1 MTKQMI
7 AAFTF
12 WSQMK
17 RTMSKKDCHISI
29 SSGSHRPEYT
39 FCHNI
44 TVYLHSRKKFKQF
57 QGYNTKSST
66 STKLLLAASDTIIDE
81 SNVKFWES
89 KCFGDRCFVRLP
101 RVAQNPIF
109 WPRPSGLL
117 VTMCWL
123 SWDANSS
130 VGANLLI
137 FLRTTMTAFF
147 PMLHSP
153 LFDTGST
160 KFTSCYDKAD
170 WFQFLD
176 DKCNVRTWRRKWHI
190 IFLQFI
196 IKL

>member
-17 RTMSKKDCHISI
+17 RTMNKKDCHISI
-29 SSGSHRPEYT
+29 SSGLPSTRIHPLPQ
-39 FCHNI
+39 H
-44 TVYLHSRKKFKQF
+44 HSLLAQPKKNSNSFKDTTQSQALQLSF
-57 QGYNTKSST
+57 F
-66 STKLLLAASDTIIDE
+66 LAASDTIIDE

-137 FLRTTMTAFF
+137 FLRTTMTALF

-160 KFTSCYDKAD
+160 KITSD
-170 WFQFLD
+170 FQFLD

>member
-1 MTKQMI
+1 MYTTKQMI

-29 SSGSHRPEYT
+29 SSGLPSTRIHLLPQ
-39 FCHNI
+39 H
-44 TVYLHSRKKFKQF
+44 HSLFAQPKKFKQF

-117 VTMCWL
+117 VTMC
-123 SWDANSS
+123 
-130 VGANLLI
+130 
-137 FLRTTMTAFF
+137 
-147 PMLHSP
+147 
-153 LFDTGST
+153 
-160 KFTSCYDKAD
+160 
-170 WFQFLD
+170 
-176 DKCNVRTWRRKWHI
+176 
-190 IFLQFI
+190 
-196 IKL
+196 